1 MRITQLPSGF
11 WAVWAGN
18 DWIDASSTTRE
29 QAEVKAAAYQA
40 RIDRIK

>member
-11 WAVWAGN
+11 WAVWIGN

-29 QAEVKAAAYQA
+29 QAEGKAT
-40 RIDRIK
+40 KFLKELH

>member
-29 QAEVKAAAYQA
+29 QAEAKAKEYLKGVN
-40 RIDRIK
+40 RK